1 MNKNNYKNISKKELL
16 EIMILQSERIEELE
30 KELAIKEKKLNKKE
44 IVIKEAGSIAEATV
58 KLNEIFEHAQ
68 QVADDYV
75 FNVKKMIKKEENKK
89 AKDKKTSKKSNKTK
103 K

>member
-58 KLNEIFEHAQ
+58 KLSEIFEHAQ

-89 AKDKKTSKKSNKTK
+89 VKDKKTSKKSNKTK